1 MLLLIPKKTQTQM
14 CKSLVGPQ
22 SFFPK
27 VLSIKIMFSGK
38 TEMSLHVL
46 LAQQWFLSWS
56 SAIQAIFAQSP
67 PYSGVMNSALNK
79 RK

>member
-1 MLLLIPKKTQTQM
+1 
-14 CKSLVGPQ
+14 
-22 SFFPK
+22 
-27 VLSIKIMFSGK
+27 MFSGK

-67 PYSGVMNSALNK
+67 SYSGVMNSALNK